1 MARQWVVHP
10 PADSVRA
17 FNRFYTKQI
26 GLLRKGYLDS
36 PFSLTEVRVLYELT
50 HRKHRIAA
58 EISKELDLDAGYL
71 SRLLAKFEKRGLI
84 ARKASGTDARQSHLS
99 LTARGRQAF
108 APLEVKTQK
117 QVDTMLGKLSGA
129 DQKRL
134 VDAMHNIEQL
144 LGGPTESRNSYILRS
159 HQPGD
164 MGWVV
169 HRHGAFYAAE
179 YGWDERFEALTA
191 EIVAKF
197 ILKVDPKRERCWMA
211 EQDGAILG
219 SVFLVKKSERIAKL
233 RLLLV
238 EPSARGLGIGKRLV
252 NECIKFARETG
263 YRKITLW
270 TQSNLY
276 AARHIYKTAGFR
288 LMQQE
293 PVTQFGHEMTS
304 ETWDLQL

>member
-1 MARQWVVHP
+1 MQHP
-10 PADSVRA
+10 TDSVRS

-36 PFSLTEVRVLYELT
+36 PFSLGEGRVLYELV
-50 HRKHRIAA
+50 HRKHPLAV

-84 ARKASGTDARQSHLS
+84 VRKPSGTDGRQSHLS
-99 LTARGRQAF
+99 LTRRGRRAF

-117 QVDTMLGKLSGA
+117 QVDAMLSKLSGA
-129 DQKRL
+129 GQQRL
-134 VDAMHNIEQL
+134 VEAMHTIEKL
-144 LGGPTESRNSYILRS
+144 LGPQPEPNNSYQLRS

-169 HRHGAFYAAE
+169 YRHGALYAAQ
-179 YGWDERFEALTA
+179 YGWDESFEALTA

-197 ILKVDPKRERCWMA
+197 IRNFDPKRERCWIA
-211 EQDGAILG
+211 EQNGSNLG
-219 SVFLVKKSERIAKL
+219 CVFLVKKSDRIAKL

-238 EPSARGLGIGKRLV
+238 EPAARGLGIGKRLV
-252 NECIKFARETG
+252 DECVGFARETG
-263 YRKITLW
+263 YRKMTLW

-276 AARHIYKTAGFR
+276 AARNIYNSVGFR
-288 LMQQE
+288 LVKKW
-293 PVTQFGHEMTS
+293 PVQQFGHEMIS
-304 ETWDLQL
+304 ETWDLKL